1 MYVLTWCEMETLPPI
16 VSTMELI
23 RVGPNLQGLWVI
35 AIGTLLHWVQFHAP
49 KSIAQ
54 VDLEP

>member
-1 MYVLTWCEMETLPPI
+1 MYVLTWYEMETLPPI

-35 AIGTLLHWVQFHAP
+35 AIGSLPQ
-49 KSIAQ
+49 
-54 VDLEP
+54 